1 MISICV
7 VLKKRNNRKYSV
19 VNKKINK
26 NEKQRNKY
34 HTIRCYPY
42 VDVWYLKKN
51 ILCMENKLKRI
62 VQNVIKMQKQISVI
76 ENRDLTQ

>member
-1 MISICV
+1 MCCIEE
-7 VLKKRNNRKYSV
+7 KKQRKYSV

-26 NEKQRNKY
+26 NEEQRNKY

-51 ILCMENKLKRI
+51 ILCMENKLKKNSPKCYK
-62 VQNVIKMQKQISVI
+62 NVKTNQC
-76 ENRDLTQ
+76 NRE